1 LLKNVPDKLS
11 IDRVIDA
18 ETNRGQC
25 AIPPG
30 CSQEKIC
37 RRVKNGSLW
46 NHHESLAGSPA
57 SRAAISLRLFG
68 LTHFNS
74 ASG

>member
-1 LLKNVPDKLS
+1 LLKNVLDKLS

-18 ETNRGQC
+18 ETNR

-30 CSQEKIC
+30 CSHEKIC
-37 RRVKNGSLW
+37 HREKNGSLW

-68 LTHFNS
+68 LTHFNF